1 MHKDEQI
8 TNNDIFSIYSD
19 LLSNNIIIEAF
30 SREDTYI
37 QFRIKKSEQNKV
49 QEILEKNYSKFEIIQ
64 KDYIKLTIVG
74 YGITQD
80 NIILSK
86 VIEFLKKLNVKIL
99 DINLNQSK
107 IEIIIDKLD
116 NKVLEE
122 LHKILI

>member
-49 QEILEKNYSKFEIIQ
+49 QEILEKNYSKFKIIQ

-116 NKVLEE
+116 NKILEE